1 MCLPGK
7 GGGCVVAKRNWVG
20 CLQSRPGSRL
30 VSIVSVTI
38 TLPDRLDATR
48 IHPLLLC
55 AQEIASTPVA
65 TVDARKVQ
73 FSYPF
78 GVVMLGAALLRREA
92 TGLPPP
98 AYVEPQGTEA
108 RDFLREVGFSSFV
121 TKCTTPRW
129 GTLALRR
136 LPAKPLDPV
145 FGHEV
150 GKLIEQRVPNT
161 SESVAYLVET
171 AIKEMLQNVEE
182 HAESTTDLVVL
193 VRWYAKEH
201 NVRIAMADSGVGFVK
216 SLERN
221 PANRDLDSRELLRRA
236 VVVEGTTG
244 RTAQRLGGMGLKHLH
259 KVCVARGGAVHV
271 ATNNLDV
278 HFDAD
283 HATPISKW
291 VPPQEGTTIEID
303 FRPGPDDGSRVDE
316 PVEEFF

>member
-1 MCLPGK
+1 MATSISLP
-7 GGGCVVAKRNWVG
+7 N
-20 CLQSRPGSRL
+20 
-30 VSIVSVTI
+30 
-38 TLPDRLDATR
+38 RLDASC
-48 IHPLLLC
+48 IHPLLEC
-55 AQEIASTPVA
+55 AKQIASVPDA
-65 TVDARKVQ
+65 TIDARKVQ

-78 GVVMLGAALLRREA
+78 GVVLLGAALLRREA
-92 TGLPPP
+92 AGLPAA
-98 AYVEPQGTEA
+98 AYLEPQASEA
-108 RDFLREVGFSSFV
+108 RDFLQEVGFSTFV
-121 TKCTTPRW
+121 TSCTTPRF
-129 GTLALRR
+129 GTLELRR
-136 LPAKPLDPV
+136 LPATPLHPA
-145 FGHEV
+145 FAHEV

-182 HAESTTDLVVL
+182 HADSTTDIVVL

-201 NVRIAMADSGVGFVK
+201 NVRIAMADSGIGFVK

-283 HATPISKW
+283 HATPLYKW
-291 VPPQEGTTIEID
+291 VTPQKGTTIEID

-316 PVEEFF
+316 TVEEFF